1 MAAEKVDYRETLV
14 WLQEQFGGRVVVS
27 VSEVTRQFRIGRKM
41 ALKRYPFKDNKIE
54 ITRLASAMCLSA
66 QDVRRACHTL

>member
-1 MAAEKVDYRETLV
+1 MGTEKVDYRETLV
-14 WLQEQFGGRVVVS
+14 WLQEQFEGRVVVS
-27 VSEVTRQFRIGRKM
+27 VSEVTRKFRIGRNM

>member
-1 MAAEKVDYRETLV
+1 MGAEKVDYRETLN
-14 WLQEQFGGRVVVS
+14 WLYEQFEGRVVVS
-27 VSEVTRQFRIGRKM
+27 VSNVMRQFRISRNL

-66 QDVRRACHTL
+66 QDVRRACHTI

>member
-1 MAAEKVDYRETLV
+1 MAAEKLDYRETLA
-14 WLQEQFGGRVVVS
+14 WLQEQFGGRMVLS
-27 VSEVTRQFRIGRKM
+27 VSEVMRQFKIGRKM